1 MFPPKGSGLE
11 QITKMLEA
19 RYPDFSLA
27 KLAESAF
34 NQYKTTKRADI
45 RPLNLPNPAQSL
57 QKLQTTVQSL
67 VGGLTQNLTS
77 TISQIA
83 GMAPKED
90 YTAIV
95 RSFMPLEARLVKPQF
110 PMGSGEIL
118 SADIDGDSQNELIA
132 SFKLDDSA
140 IRTMV
145 LKKRKD
151 EWTRITE
158 IVNPDFEDIHY
169 RSMANITGNG
179 KQQLVLG
186 LASKGKTRTLHGYSL
201 EPDGAKKLFS
211 WNYHKLEALGLP
223 GQKTSLPRTQ
233 FAIWNEKDDE
243 TYDIRMMGWDGIQ
256 LATVDANR
264 YYNEKVLPY
273 YIRKLKQN
281 PGNTLNWYQLADA
294 LAKAGAKKDAMA
306 VIDSGMKRDRSFE
319 YAEKFQALRS
329 ML

>member
-1 MFPPKGSGLE
+1 MMFPPKGSGLE

-145 LKKRKD
+145 LKK
-151 EWTRITE
+151 
-158 IVNPDFEDIHY
+158 
-169 RSMANITGNG
+169 
-179 KQQLVLG
+179 
-186 LASKGKTRTLHGYSL
+186 
-201 EPDGAKKLFS
+201 
-211 WNYHKLEALGLP
+211 
-223 GQKTSLPRTQ
+223 
-233 FAIWNEKDDE
+233 
-243 TYDIRMMGWDGIQ
+243 
-256 LATVDANR
+256 
-264 YYNEKVLPY
+264 
-273 YIRKLKQN
+273 
-281 PGNTLNWYQLADA
+281 
-294 LAKAGAKKDAMA
+294 
-306 VIDSGMKRDRSFE
+306 
-319 YAEKFQALRS
+319 
-329 ML
+329 